1 MISFT
6 DAVKQLHAKANPK
19 KAAEMKNSIK
29 IDRVYLG
36 ISNQELNNTYKGWRA
51 STSTDDRIRLAADLW
66 DSNIYEARIVAA
78 KLAHTSSNIRT
89 TNWSGK
95 KLSRW
100 IPTLDHPTISG
111 PRL

>member
-6 DAVKQLHAKANPK
+6 DAIKQLHAKANPK

-36 ISNQELNNTYKGWRA
+36 ISNPELNNIYKGWRA

-78 KLAHTSSNIRT
+78 K
-89 TNWSGK
+89 
-95 KLSRW
+95 
-100 IPTLDHPTISG
+100 
-111 PRL
+111 